1 MVFDALLLPI
11 RHVIDLQK
19 KKAANGM
26 LLAAFKLAFG
36 GLGSIE

>member
-1 MVFDALLLPI
+1 LLLVTLI
-11 RHVIDLQK
+11 AEALDLQK

-36 GLGSIE
+36 WGLLKEA

>member
-1 MVFDALLLPI
+1 LPLVTDI
-11 RHVIDLQK
+11 GKAIDLQK

-36 GLGSIE
+36 GAGGN